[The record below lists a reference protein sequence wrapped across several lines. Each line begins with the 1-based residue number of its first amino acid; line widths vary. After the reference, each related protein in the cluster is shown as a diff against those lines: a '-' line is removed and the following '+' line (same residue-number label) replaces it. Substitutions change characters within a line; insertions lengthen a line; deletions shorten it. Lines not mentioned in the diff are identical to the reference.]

1 MRRRFHPRLRDR
13 RGFTLTELLIASAVA
28 TVVIAAILS
37 TYVNMRRRIV
47 SQQILADMYQN
58 VRFASTYLSR
68 DLAMAGY
75 GLTAIPFN
83 QLNSWLTWV
92 PGFTA
97 NPLIAQGASDS
108 VILAAAYER
117 SSRLGAAVGAGAT
130 SITVAS
136 GDGAKFSDA
145 SHRVIYI
152 GRSELARVTGISGDT
167 LSISTGVTTSKGLKH
182 AHSNG
187 VPVEMVCAYR
197 YTVQPATGD
206 HPAFLRRENL
216 GMSGATIQQEMITEG
231 IEDLQLQRVN
241 DTVQVVLRGVATRP
255 DETVSDEGD
264 RLRRVTVTNAVS
276 LRNL

>member
-1 MRRRFHPRLRDR
+1 MRRLLHPRPGNR

-47 SQQILADMYQN
+47 SQQILADVYQN

-75 GLTAIPFN
+75 GLAEVPFN
-83 QLNSWLTWV
+83 QLNAWITWV
-92 PGFTA
+92 PGFTV
-97 NPLIAQGASDS
+97 NPLITQGTSDS
-108 VILAAAYER
+108 VVLAGAFDR
-117 SSRLGAAVGAGAT
+117 NSTLGADVSAGAT

-145 SHRVIYI
+145 RRRVIYV
-152 GRSELARVTGISGDT
+152 GRSELARVTAVNGDT
-167 LSISTGVTTSKGLKH
+167 LNVSIAPTTLRGLRRSYPSG
-182 AHSNG
+182 A
-187 VPVEMVCAYR
+187 PVEMVCAYR
-197 YTVQPATGD
+197 YSVQPATEE

-216 GMSGATIQQEMITEG
+216 GTSNATIQQEMITEG
-231 IEDLQLQRVN
+231 IENLQLQRVD
-241 DTVQVVLRGVATRP
+241 DTVQMAIRGVATRP
-255 DETVSDEGD
+255 DETVTDGAD
-264 RLRRVTVTNAVS
+264 PLRRVTVTNAVS